1 MPGYT
6 REDLKRLQAMSL
18 DDKVQHS
25 ISMIEIFYMREHGGC
40 YYSFSGGKDSTVLK
54 SLMEIDYNGSLVK
67 DVPLVFSDTGL
78 EYPEIRKFAMS
89 QPGVEIVR
97 PKMNFVEVLQTYG
110 YPLISKAISSAI
122 ASARHNPNNS
132 RARRLRGECRLRN
145 GGRSQFDLKK
155 WAPLLGLPIK
165 ISDSCCQVM
174 KKSPMHVYER
184 ATKRHPITGMT
195 AAESLMRTQAW
206 IGHGCNSYS
215 IQGREA
221 KSAPLSP
228 WLEQDVLH
236 YIKRNHIEI
245 CSVYG
250 DVVYT
255 DADANDLDLAVDPDM
270 PLHCTGCQRT
280 GCMFCTFGVQME
292 KGETRYQRMR
302 RTHPRQYEFMLGGG
316 EWITENGRQL
326 WQPTK
331 HGLGFARVFEMVNE
345 IYGKDF
351 IRYE

>member
-6 REDLKRLQAMSL
+6 REDLKRIQAMSL

-67 DVPLVFSDTGL
+67 GVPLVFSDTGL

-89 QPGVEIVR
+89 QPGVEIVH
-97 PKMNFVEVLQTYG
+97 PKMNFVEVLQVYG
-110 YPLISKAISSAI
+110 YPLVSKAVSKAIT
-122 ASARHNPNNS
+122 SARHNPDGS
-132 RARRLRGECRLRN
+132 RAKRLRGEYTLRN

-155 WAPLLGLPIK
+155 WSPLLGLPIK
-165 ISDSCCQVM
+165 ISDACCQVM
-174 KKSPMHVYER
+174 KKSPMHAYGR
-184 ATKRHPITGMT
+184 ASKRHPITGMT

-206 IGHGCNSYS
+206 IGRGCNSYS

-221 KSAPLSP
+221 KSAPLSI

-236 YIKRNHIEI
+236 YIKRNSIEI

-255 DADANDLDLAVDPDM
+255 DAYENECDLAIDPDM

-280 GCMFCTFGVQME
+280 GCMFCPFGVHLE

-331 HGLGFARVFEMVNE
+331 HGLGFARVFDWLND